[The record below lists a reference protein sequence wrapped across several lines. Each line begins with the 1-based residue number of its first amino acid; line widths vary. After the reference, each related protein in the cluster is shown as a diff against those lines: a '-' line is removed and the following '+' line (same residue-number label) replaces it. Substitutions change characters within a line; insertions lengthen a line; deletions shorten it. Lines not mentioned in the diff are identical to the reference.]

1 MATQKPNRLSRLF
14 GDFTNKFELP
24 GKVDPNG
31 LDAELGIPYDGK
43 LITNNITF
51 DSSDDSY
58 EYVAALGMVNIADVQ
73 DVTEKLMDSDPIRG
87 NAERLKKD
95 GKYVVYGS
103 RDGLK
108 NITDAEVQKGFM
120 DDVYRVTK
128 SYDKF
133 IELTKKKK

>member
-1 MATQKPNRLSRLF
+1 MADSKPNRLARLF

-43 LITNNITF
+43 LITNNVTF
-51 DSSDDSY
+51 DPSDDSY
-58 EYVAALGMVNIADVQ
+58 EYVSAFGKVNKDDIQ
-73 DVTEKLMDSDPIRG
+73 DVNSKLMNSDPIRG
-87 NAERLKKD
+87 NTERLKKD
-95 GKYVVYGS
+95 GKYIVYGS

-108 NITDAEVQKGFM
+108 NISDADIQKGFM

-128 SYDKF
+128 SYDLF
-133 IELTKKKK
+133 NELTKKKK